1 MATKNNESKLDTILP
16 EKPFWTSVLHRV
28 VVMQKANQRQ
38 GTHDTKTRKDV
49 RGGGKK
55 PFKQKGTG
63 QARQGSIR
71 SPLLVGGGTVFGP
84 HPRKY
89 TQKVNKKEYK
99 LALKQA
105 IALKKK
111 ENLLVVLDD
120 FKLQT
125 YKTKDLSNKLK
136 EYNFKSALVVDENND
151 NLVIAS
157 RNLPNIK
164 SYEEKYLNVLDLMKY
179 EKLIITKQSVDHLVQ
194 RLSV

>member
-1 MATKNNESKLDTILP
+1 MDTKGNESKLDTILP

-28 VVMQKANQRQ
+28 VTMQNANKRQ
-38 GTHDTKTRKDV
+38 GTHDTKTRGEV
-49 RGGGKK
+49 RGGGRK

-99 LALKQA
+99 LALRQA

-111 ENLLVVLDD
+111 ENLLYIIDEL
-120 FKLQT
+120 KLPT
-125 YKTKDLSNKLK
+125 FKTKDLINRLK
-136 EYNFKSALVVDENND
+136 EYKIKSALVIDEKNE
-151 NLVIAS
+151 NLTIAS
-157 RNLPNIK
+157 KNIPNVK
-164 SYEEKYLNVLDLMKY
+164 SYGEKFLNVLDIMKY
-179 EKLIITKQSVDHLVQ
+179 EKLLITKQSVDNLVQ
-194 RLSV
+194 RLS